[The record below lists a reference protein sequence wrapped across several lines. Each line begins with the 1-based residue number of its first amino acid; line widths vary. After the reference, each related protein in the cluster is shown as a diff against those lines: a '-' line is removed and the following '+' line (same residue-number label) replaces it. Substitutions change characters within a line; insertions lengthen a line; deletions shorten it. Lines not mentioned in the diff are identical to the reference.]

1 MLLGPETTSP
11 CRFLHQRRRTRPVGF
26 TLIEAM
32 VATSI
37 TAIAASA
44 LLLGVASALQTTDD
58 AVPRTVAAGL
68 ARLLMDEVTGA
79 RYVDYQDQHSPYAGY
94 LGPGADEQMSGT
106 RELFDDVDDF
116 NGFVSQPP
124 VDPWGIA
131 MGEDDGEGQTR
142 HPHFLIPSGV
152 LGNWRQEVTVY
163 YVDPSSPTVPLE
175 AGLTSDYR
183 AVEVRIVCTEPDG
196 RRREL
201 ARLHRIVAYVPP
213 L

>member
-1 MLLGPETTSP
+1 MLLGSETTPP

-32 VATSI
+32 VAMSI

-44 LLLGVASALQTTDD
+44 LLLGVASALQTTDE
-58 AVPRTVAAGL
+58 AVQGTVAAGL
-68 ARLLMDEVTGA
+68 ARQLMDEVTGA
-79 RYVDYQDQHSPYAGY
+79 RYLDYQYRHIPYATY
-94 LGPGADEQMSGT
+94 LGPETIELTSGT

-116 NGFVSQPP
+116 NGFASQPP
-124 VDPWGIA
+124 VDRWGIP

-142 HPHFLIPSGV
+142 HPNFRIPSGV
-152 LGNWRQEVTVY
+152 LENWQQEVTIY
-163 YVDPSSPTVPLE
+163 YVDLSSPTVPLV
-175 AGLTSDYR
+175 AGQTSDYR
-183 AVEVRIVCTEPDG
+183 AVEVRIVRTDPDG